1 MLLQNNK
8 NYVTADGYVV
18 RIIKFDRYLHAT
30 LETSPGISLD
40 AKTAKEAWS
49 TKSNKIG
56 WRYRDNGEIKGLT
69 CEWNYKL
76 RIVEEFNQEIPKL
89 PEGYNWANG
98 FPRLTIPE
106 YGKLYLIW
114 DGHKHQDRVILFT
127 RELISN
133 LSLSDENRRF
143 EVVSNKPTIEEIKT
157 TVYRVYGKDFT
168 NKNEAQKHLASLE
181 LEEWADEIGLCRGG
195 EWSQEMVLDSIK
207 EYSILLEDILSR
219 MNKE

>member
-1 MLLQNNK
+1 MLIQDGK
-8 NYVTADGYVV
+8 NYITADGYVV

-106 YGKLYLIW
+106 SGKSYLSW
-114 DGHKHQDRVILFT
+114 NSLDKHFSSVIVFT
-127 RELISN
+127 NGLIRN
-133 LSLSDENRRF
+133 LIGETRRF
-143 EVVSNKPTIEEIKT
+143 EVVKKT
-157 TVYRVYGKDFT
+157 TIKEITTTIYRVDGKDFT
-168 NKNEAQKHLASLE
+168 DKKEAEKHLASLE
-181 LEEWADEIGLCRGG
+181 LEKWADEIGLCRGG
-195 EWSQEMVLDSIK
+195 KWSQDMVLDSIK

-219 MNKE
+219 MNGDY